1 MMTEEELKS
10 IRGGAISGN
19 FLNYLSKLINT
30 VFDIGR
36 SIGSAINYSKNGK
49 TC

>member
-1 MMTEEELKS
+1 MTELELIEIK
-10 IRGGAISGN
+10 GGAISGN

-30 VFDIGR
+30 ILDIGR
-36 SIGSAINYSKNGK
+36 TIGSAIAYTKRGK